1 MTYPDDEEDVEGPD
15 EDWED
20 PDPADQDNND
30 DPEEIPCPLC
40 RKPVSELAEIC
51 PHCGNYISHEDL
63 AAYRRPVWKIVAIAL
78 IIVLTGLIG
87 LWRRWW

>member
-20 PDPADQDNND
+20 PDPADQDKDD
-30 DPEEIPCPLC
+30 DPEEIPCPFC

-51 PHCGNYISHEDL
+51 PHCGNYIWREDVSVR
-63 AAYRRPVWKIVAIAL
+63 RRPMWKIVAVAL